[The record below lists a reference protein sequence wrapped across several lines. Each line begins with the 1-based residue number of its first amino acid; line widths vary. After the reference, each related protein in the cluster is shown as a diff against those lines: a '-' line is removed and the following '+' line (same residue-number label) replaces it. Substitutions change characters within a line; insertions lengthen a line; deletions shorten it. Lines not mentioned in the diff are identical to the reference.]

1 MVALCLASGAGAAM
15 APEGSRLA
23 VSRMTFEPFRLDLET
38 VDQRGAL
45 PVRLI
50 GGSNERE
57 RPLPEP
63 FVQPA
68 WSPDGSRIVF
78 AGSFGKTRLYVANAD
93 GGEMRPLA
101 GSSNPDE
108 PVFTPDGDSV
118 AFARYQFR
126 PRAHPRG
133 RERFEITGAS
143 IWILRLADGALTHLT
158 PKRKGVYMYP
168 ESFSLDGGTLLVSRA
183 VGNRP
188 WEVVRMTVGTGKM
201 EVLLRRADS
210 PVFSPDA
217 SRIAFTRWL
226 SRRAPDGTLET
237 GSHIFTI
244 RAGGGGLRQ
253 LTHGPGNDRFP
264 SWDPAGERLAYVRYL
279 PEGFG
284 ELAELGFGSAVIA
297 VNADGT
303 CPRAILPASPLTA
316 FFGTVWQPGPG
327 REAGRIPC

>member
-1 MVALCLASGAGAAM
+1 MVALCLASGAGAATV
-15 APEGSRLA
+15 PEGPRLA
-23 VSRMTFEPFRLDLET
+23 VSRVTVEPFRFDLET
-38 VDQRGAL
+38 VDSRGAL

-50 GGSNERE
+50 GGSSERKK
-57 RPLPEP
+57 PLPEP

-78 AGSFGKTRLYVANAD
+78 AGSSGKTRLYVADAD

-133 RERFEITGAS
+133 RERFVVTGAS
-143 IWILRLADGALTHLT
+143 IWIVRLADGALTHLT

-168 ESFSLDGGTLLVSRA
+168 ESFSADGGTLLVSRTA
-183 VGNRP
+183 GTRP
-188 WEVVRMTVGTGKM
+188 LEVVRMTVATGKT
-201 EVLLRRADS
+201 EVLLHRADN
-210 PVFSPDA
+210 PIFSPDA
-217 SRIAFTRWL
+217 SRIVFTRWL

-253 LTHGPGNDRFP
+253 LTQGRGNDRFP
-264 SWDPAGERLAYVRYL
+264 SWDPSGERLAYVRYL

-284 ELAELGFGSAVIA
+284 ELAELGFGSAVIE

-327 REAGRIPC
+327 REASRIAC

>member
-1 MVALCLASGAGAAM
+1 VVALCLASGTGAATV
-15 APEGSRLA
+15 PEGPRLT
-23 VSRMTFEPFRLDLET
+23 VSRVTFEPFRFDLET

-50 GGSNERE
+50 GGSSERE

-78 AGSFGKTRLYVANAD
+78 AGSSGKTRLYVADAD

-126 PRAHPRG
+126 LRAHPRG
-133 RERFEITGAS
+133 RERFVITGAS
-143 IWILRLADGALTHLT
+143 IWIVRLADGALRRLT

-168 ESFSLDGGTLLVSRA
+168 ESFSADGGTLLVSRT
-183 VGNRP
+183 VGTRP
-188 WEVVRMTVGTGKM
+188 WEVVRMTVATRKT
-201 EVLLRRADS
+201 EVLLHRADN
-210 PVFSPDA
+210 PIFSPDA
-217 SRIAFTRWL
+217 SRIVFTRWL

-237 GSHIFTI
+237 SSHIFTI

-253 LTHGPGNDRFP
+253 LTQGRGNDRFP
-264 SWDPAGERLAYVRYL
+264 SWDPSGERLAYVRYL

-284 ELAELGFGSAVIA
+284 ELAELGFGSAVIE

-327 REAGRIPC
+327 REASRIAC